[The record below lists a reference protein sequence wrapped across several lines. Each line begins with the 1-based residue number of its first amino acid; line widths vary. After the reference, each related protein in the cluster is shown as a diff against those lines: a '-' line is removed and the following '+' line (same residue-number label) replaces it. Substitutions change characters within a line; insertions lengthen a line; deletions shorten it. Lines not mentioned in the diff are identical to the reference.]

1 VTSKAGVAAPGW
13 ATSAVWF
20 DYDND
25 GRLDLFVCGFLDY
38 SKAKNLREA
47 QEWAAAEGDA
57 AFTFRQELKHLEF
70 EGASVEVANLA
81 DVLKQKET
89 NATLRFGADSWA
101 QFNPLITL
109 ANLLSNDYN
118 DAKNDLFQAL
128 DDGCAH

>member
-1 VTSKAGVAAPGW
+1 LSTQACSDAATA
-13 ATSAVWF
+13 ATSQTTYLAVV
-20 DYDND
+20 NTNN
-25 GRLDLFVCGFLDY
+25 DY